1 MIFGFPIYQ
10 GVIFNIESI
19 LTIYSIK
26 STYLCTYGKFIFFKQ
41 VESIQVENPTPLQC
55 RMGSKLEDIGSIG
68 SQSFEN
74 AMNEQENFTDSF
86 ELSPE
91 NLMIVLNLF

>member
-1 MIFGFPIYQ
+1 
-10 GVIFNIESI
+10 
-19 LTIYSIK
+19 
-26 STYLCTYGKFIFFKQ
+26 
-41 VESIQVENPTPLQC
+41 
-55 RMGSKLEDIGSIG
+55 MGSKLEDIGSIG

>member
-1 MIFGFPIYQ
+1 
-10 GVIFNIESI
+10 
-19 LTIYSIK
+19 
-26 STYLCTYGKFIFFKQ
+26 
-41 VESIQVENPTPLQC
+41 
-55 RMGSKLEDIGSIG
+55 MGSKLEDIDSIG

-74 AMNEQENFTDSF
+74 VMNEQENFTDSF